1 MGYLYLLAAIITEVI
16 GTSFLKAADGF
27 SNLLPTVVTLVA
39 YACAFFFLS
48 LTLRTVPVGI
58 AYATWSGVGIVL
70 IALIGAT
77 WLGQTLDL
85 PAILGMG
92 LIIVGVVV
100 VNVFSKSVVH

>member
-1 MGYLYLLAAIITEVI
+1 MGYVYLLAAIITEVI

-27 SNLLPTVVTLVA
+27 ANVLPTLVTLAA

-58 AYATWSGVGIVL
+58 AYATWSGIGIVL
-70 IALIGAT
+70 IALIGAIL
-77 WLGQTLDL
+77 LGQTLDL

-92 LIIVGVVV
+92 LIIIGVVV
-100 VNVFSKSVVH
+100 VNMFSKSTVH